1 MLVAQLYRTLCNP
14 TDCSPLGSSVHE
26 ILQARILEWTA
37 VLFTRGSSR
46 PRDRTRVFHT
56 AGRLFTIREAPVSEG
71 NQTQNTSR
79 RICPCLSS
87 DACYDFKTIYPQHFL
102 TNTSLFLS
110 LFYGET
116 LHLPLYKCFQELGG
130 KQKS

>member
-87 DACYDFKTIYPQHFL
+87 DACYDFKISAFHPALENIY
-102 TNTSLFLS
+102 TVADARSLHRRDSGTVMCL
-110 LFYGET
+110 
-116 LHLPLYKCFQELGG
+116 
-130 KQKS
+130 